1 MSLHRGFF
9 VSVVSFPSARNYHRR
24 VFRIESATETDLP
37 LVLSFIKE
45 LAAYERLE
53 GEVKATVEDLRETLF
68 SSRCVAHALIA
79 RADDEPAG
87 FALYFFNISTFVG
100 RRGLYLEDLYVRPQ
114 FRRQG
119 LGRQLLARLARIAID
134 EQCGRMEWAVLD
146 WNEQALRVYRGI
158 GAQPM
163 SDWTVQ
169 RLTGPALTALAA
181 GA

>member
-1 MSLHRGFF
+1 
-9 VSVVSFPSARNYHRR
+9 
-24 VFRIESATETDLP
+24 VFRIDSATEQDLG
-37 LVLSFIKE
+37 LILSFIKE
-45 LAAYERLE
+45 LAAYERLD

-68 SSRCVAHALIA
+68 GTRRVAHALIA
-79 RADDEPAG
+79 RAEGEGAG
-87 FALYFFNISTFVG
+87 FALYFFNVSTFVG

-146 WNEQALRVYRGI
+146 WNEPALRVYRAI

-163 SDWTVQ
+163 SDWTIQ
-169 RLTGPALTALAA
+169 RVTGPALTALAA
-181 GA
+181 NA